1 MFASAAIARM
11 VARSNPDSANRCRAA
26 ARITALVSAED
37 LRMPTSVGQQVL
49 TWRRNA
55 RIVDANKR
63 WHSEEGDKMY
73 DTDVLIVGA
82 GPSGLTLAASLVK
95 KGVAT
100 TVVDRQPA
108 GANTSRAAVVNAR
121 TLEVLEDLDVARR
134 LVKEGIKAPRFS
146 IRDRARTLIPIDFS
160 ELPTD
165 YPYSLM
171 VPQSTTEKLLLDRLV
186 ELGGSVLRPKT
197 LSSITQDADGVTATF
212 DDGDTIRARYA
223 VGADGIHSTV
233 REQAGI
239 GFEGGAYGESFMLA
253 DVRLTGEVP
262 LDEVILFWAKEG
274 LTVVAPL
281 PGDIF
286 RIVAPVA
293 DAPEE
298 PSALYV
304 QQILDS
310 RGPGAGRMVVTDV
323 IWGSRF
329 RIHHRVADTYR
340 TGRLLLSG
348 DAAHV
353 HSPAGGQ
360 GMNLGIQDAVALA
373 DALAGVLGGAP
384 ESTLDDY
391 SAARRPIAQQVV
403 EMTDRLTRLATLP
416 RAARPVRN
424 AAIGMAGRI
433 PAVRR
438 ALAMRLSGLV
448 YR

>member
-1 MFASAAIARM
+1 MF
-11 VARSNPDSANRCRAA
+11 
-26 ARITALVSAED
+26 
-37 LRMPTSVGQQVL
+37 
-49 TWRRNA
+49 
-55 RIVDANKR
+55 
-63 WHSEEGDKMY
+63 

-121 TLEVLEDLDVARR
+121 TLEVLEELDVARR
-134 LVKEGIKAPRFS
+134 LVKEGIQAPRFS

-160 ELPTD
+160 ELPTE

-186 ELGGSVLRPKT
+186 ELGGSVIRPKT

-212 DDGDTIRARYA
+212 DDGDVIRARYA

-239 GFEGGAYGESFMLA
+239 GFEGGVYDESFMLA
-253 DVRLTGEVP
+253 DVRLSGEAP
-262 LDEVILFWAKEG
+262 LDEVILFWAKAG

-323 IWGSRF
+323 VWGSRF

-340 TGRLLLSG
+340 VGRLLLSG

-373 DALAGVLGGAP
+373 DALSRVLAGEPDSV
-384 ESTLDDY
+384 LDDY

-424 AAIGMAGRI
+424 AAIGLAGRV
-433 PAVRR
+433 PSVRR

>member
-1 MFASAAIARM
+1 
-11 VARSNPDSANRCRAA
+11 
-26 ARITALVSAED
+26 
-37 LRMPTSVGQQVL
+37 
-49 TWRRNA
+49 
-55 RIVDANKR
+55 
-63 WHSEEGDKMY
+63 MY
-73 DTDVLIVGA
+73 DTDVLVVGA

-95 KGVAT
+95 KGVAA
-100 TVVDRQPA
+100 TVVDRQAA

-134 LVKEGIKAPRFS
+134 LVKEGIQAPRFS

-160 ELPTD
+160 NLPTD
-165 YPYSLM
+165 YRYSLM

-186 ELGGSVLRPKT
+186 ELGGSVIRPKT
-197 LSSITQDADGVTATF
+197 LTSITQDADGVTATF
-212 DDGDTIRARYA
+212 DDADVIRARYA
-223 VGADGIHSTV
+223 VGADGINSTV

-239 GFEGGAYGESFMLA
+239 GFEGGEYGESFVLA
-253 DVRLTGEVP
+253 DVRLNGEAP
-262 LDEVILFWAKEG
+262 ADEVMLFWAKAG
-274 LTVVAPL
+274 MTVVAPL
-281 PGDIF
+281 PGDVF

-298 PSALYV
+298 PSATYV
-304 QQILDS
+304 QEILDS
-310 RGPGAGRMVVTDV
+310 RGFGAGRMVVADV

-340 TGRLLLSG
+340 AGRLLLSG

-360 GMNLGIQDAVALA
+360 GMNLGIQDGVALA
-373 DALAGVLGGAP
+373 DALARVLAGEP
-384 ESTLDDY
+384 ESVLDDY

-403 EMTDRLTRLATLP
+403 AMTDRLTRLATLP

-424 AAIGMAGRI
+424 AVIGLAGRI

-438 ALAMRLSGLV
+438 ALATQLSGLV

>member
-1 MFASAAIARM
+1 M
-11 VARSNPDSANRCRAA
+11 
-26 ARITALVSAED
+26 
-37 LRMPTSVGQQVL
+37 
-49 TWRRNA
+49 
-55 RIVDANKR
+55 
-63 WHSEEGDKMY
+63 
-73 DTDVLIVGA
+73 
-82 GPSGLTLAASLVK
+82 
-95 KGVAT
+95 
-100 TVVDRQPA
+100 VDRQPA

-121 TLEVLEDLDVARR
+121 TLEVLEELDVARR
-134 LVKEGIKAPRFS
+134 LVKEGIQAPRFS

-160 ELPTD
+160 ELPTE

-186 ELGGSVLRPKT
+186 ELGGSVIRPKM

-212 DDGDTIRARYA
+212 DDGDVIRARYA

-233 REQAGI
+233 RERAGI
-239 GFEGGAYGESFMLA
+239 GFEGGVYDESFMLA
-253 DVRLTGEVP
+253 DVRLSGEAP
-262 LDEVILFWAKEG
+262 LDEVILFWAKAG

-323 IWGSRF
+323 VWGSRF

-340 TGRLLLSG
+340 AGRLLLSG

-373 DALAGVLGGAP
+373 DALASVLGGAP

-391 SAARRPIAQQVV
+391 TAARRPIAQQVI

-416 RAARPVRN
+416 RAARPLRN
-424 AAIGMAGRI
+424 AAIGLAGRV
-433 PAVRR
+433 PSVRR

>member
-1 MFASAAIARM
+1 
-11 VARSNPDSANRCRAA
+11 
-26 ARITALVSAED
+26 
-37 LRMPTSVGQQVL
+37 
-49 TWRRNA
+49 
-55 RIVDANKR
+55 
-63 WHSEEGDKMY
+63 MY

-100 TVVDRQPA
+100 TEVDRQPA

-121 TLEVLEDLDVARR
+121 TLEVLEDLDVSRR
-134 LVKEGIKAPRFS
+134 LVKEGVQAPRFT
-146 IRDRARTLIPIDFS
+146 IRDGRRTLIPIDFS
-160 ELPTD
+160 ALPTD

-171 VPQSTTEKLLLDRLV
+171 VPQDTTERLLLDRLT
-186 ELGGSVLRPKT
+186 ELGGTVIRPKT
-197 LSSITQDADGVTATF
+197 LTSISQDADGVTATF
-212 DDGDTIRARYA
+212 DDGDVIRARYV

-239 GFEGGAYGESFMLA
+239 GFEGGVYDESFMLA
-253 DVRLTGEVP
+253 DVQLRGEAPV
-262 LDEVILFWAKEG
+262 DEVILFWARAG

-281 PGDIF
+281 PGEIF

-298 PSALYV
+298 PSASFV
-304 QQILDS
+304 QQILDD

-329 RIHHRVADTYR
+329 GIHHRVADTYR
-340 TGRLLLSG
+340 AGRLLLSG

-373 DALAGVLGGAP
+373 DALARVLAGEP
-384 ESTLDDY
+384 DSVLDEY
-391 SAARRPIAQQVV
+391 SDARRPIALQVV

-416 RAARPVRN
+416 RAARPIRN
-424 AAIGMAGRI
+424 AAIGMAGLI
-433 PAVRR
+433 PAVQR

-448 YR
+448 HR